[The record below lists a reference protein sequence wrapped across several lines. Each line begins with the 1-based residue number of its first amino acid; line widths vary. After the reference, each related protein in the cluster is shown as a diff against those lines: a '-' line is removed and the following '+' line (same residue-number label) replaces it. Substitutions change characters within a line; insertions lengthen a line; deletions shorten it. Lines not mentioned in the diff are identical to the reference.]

1 MSDDLNTAAF
11 ERVLGGGG
19 TPVDQFRAMGAAL
32 RSGERPNV
40 VDVTNREVVGA
51 LFAMIR
57 HYEAKGESANAVPP
71 PLHVSPVPYSLA
83 QWLPGDVVTHSRDSR
98 DCRRVPNRSR

>member
-83 QWLPGDVVTHSRDSR
+83 QWLPGGH
-98 DCRRVPNRSR
+98 P

>member
-57 HYEAKGESANAVPP
+57 HYEAKGESANAVPQ
-71 PLHVSPVPYSLA
+71 PLHVGPVPYSDSLSGF
-83 QWLPGDVVTHSRDSR
+83 LVVTHSRDSR